1 MRSPADEPNP
11 AEADDDALFDQLP
24 AFDVVDG
31 ELMPRA
37 PGSRGAWR

>member
-11 AEADDDALFDQLP
+11 AEVDEDALFDQLP
-24 AFDVVDG
+24 AFDIIDG

-37 PGSRGAWR
+37 PGSRGARR